1 MRIYQQQKR
10 LITNWFTFG
19 IERIGRIAAQQHAE
33 TAHERGCPF
42 FFGHL
47 VTAGS
52 EPHHIPNLGARNA
65 ATFQKRRPQENRM
78 LFSQLDQFSRE
89 LKKPIL
95 LLVTMPVE
103 PTTLV
108 VLAISIVISA
118 LGSPQLVSAAKH
130 RHPLRQKQS
139 RQEIPALPIAQSI
152 DLRIFG
158 WSFHPAIPRQIIVV
172 AVAIIVAVQLVVFFV
187 VADQIT

>member
-1 MRIYQQQKR
+1 
-10 LITNWFTFG
+10 
-19 IERIGRIAAQQHAE
+19 
-33 TAHERGCPF
+33 
-42 FFGHL
+42 
-47 VTAGS
+47 
-52 EPHHIPNLGARNA
+52 
-65 ATFQKRRPQENRM
+65 M

-108 VLAISIVISA
+108 VLAISTVIPA

-130 RHPLRQKQS
+130 RHPLREKQS

-187 VADQIT
+187 VADQLTQRESVMGDDEVDAGIGGPA